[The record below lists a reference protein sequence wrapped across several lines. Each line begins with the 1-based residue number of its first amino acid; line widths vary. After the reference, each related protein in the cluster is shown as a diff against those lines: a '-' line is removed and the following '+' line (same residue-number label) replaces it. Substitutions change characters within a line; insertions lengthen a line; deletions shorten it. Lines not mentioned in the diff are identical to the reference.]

1 MDTAMYRSDGHDA
14 STPATARRPA
24 AGDAP
29 PLAVLFAR
37 MRSPDHEV
45 ADEAW
50 GEVYRRY
57 RDRVWARVYYVIR
70 TVPWLREARE
80 VATDVTT
87 QVFVGLPAA
96 VARYQD
102 QGKAE
107 QWLLRV
113 ALRTA
118 LRHRESLTG
127 NWSGRKPASGGGAAP
142 TRSYLDLDDA
152 VHQIYDL
159 MDETERD
166 ERLELRRRLDA
177 WRKDPGKEK
186 WLALID
192 LFLEGYSHDEIA
204 ERLGITSGTSR
215 TWMWKIRQQ
224 LAEAPAAG
232 TMNDEVAGRAA
243 WPTDGVRPIRPGA
256 EAHLGAELL
265 ADFADGLLDADADA
279 AGVAHLRACAA
290 CTEQVDAARRGL
302 ARLMLLS
309 EPPADL
315 FERALASR
323 AAGDQPLLAVAPEDA
338 AVALL
343 DEVAGRDA
351 GEPDPGNLAD
361 PGSAG
366 RSSDG
371 GRVPPTPRN
380 GEASEP

>member
-1 MDTAMYRSDGHDA
+1 VS
-14 STPATARRPA
+14 AREA
-24 AGDAP
+24 V
-29 PLAVLFAR
+29 PLAMLFAR
-37 MRSPDHEV
+37 MRAADRDV

-57 RDRVWARVYYVIR
+57 RERVWARVYYVIR

-127 NWSGRKPASGGGAAP
+127 NWSGSKPAAYVGQPGG
-142 TRSYLDLDDA
+142 RSYLDLDDA
-152 VHQIYDL
+152 VHQIHEL

-177 WRKDPGKEK
+177 WRRDPSKDK

-215 TWMWKIRQQ
+215 TWLWKIRQQ
-224 LAEAPAAG
+224 LAEAPAADA
-232 TMNDEVAGRAA
+232 MNDEVAGRAG
-243 WPTDGVRPIRPGA
+243 WPAVPGVLPIRPGA
-256 EAHLGAELL
+256 GPHLTDELL
-265 ADFADGLLDADADA
+265 ANFADGLLAYEEDA
-279 AGVAHLRACAA
+279 AAARHTAACALCA
-290 CTEQVDAARRGL
+290 EQVYAARRGL
-302 ARLMLLS
+302 ALLIGLA
-309 EPPADL
+309 EPPAGLDDRV
-315 FERALASR
+315 RASL
-323 AAGDQPLLAVAPEDA
+323 AAGDRPLLAVAPEDGA
-338 AVALL
+338 AVLL
-343 DEVAGRDA
+343 DEVVGRDA
-351 GEPDPGNLAD
+351 DAEPGDSAKARGEAD
-361 PGSAG
+361 EPTEADGPGSHGAG
-366 RSSDG
+366 G
-371 GRVPPTPRN
+371 AP
-380 GEASEP
+380 EP